1 LNRLPTLEPRL
12 QAVLE
17 YIRADSHADIGSDH
31 AYLPLHLLST
41 GRVRRCL
48 AVEKNLEPL
57 LRAKH
62 NAERF
67 KLPLETRLGDGLR
80 ALELGEVS
88 SLSFCGMGVATM
100 VSLLE
105 RDPHLLEGIDSLVAQ
120 PNDWA
125 EPLRR
130 WAWNAGFWLE
140 GECLASG
147 FWNYPVLH
155 FRRGAGKDPVYDWVP
170 LELGLSFGPLL
181 LKNRDL
187 LLRSTLER
195 QKTRLVGLLNHS
207 NPRVEG
213 DLKRVLAA
221 LEWLND

>member
-1 LNRLPTLEPRL
+1 MNRLPTLEPRL

-31 AYLPLHLLST
+31 AYLPLHLLASN
-41 GRVRRCL
+41 RVRRCI

-57 LRAKH
+57 LRATQ

-67 KLPLETRLGDGLR
+67 RLPLETRHGNGLR
-80 ALELGEVS
+80 ALEWGEVS
-88 SLSFCGMGVATM
+88 SVSFCGMGVGTI
-100 VSLLE
+100 VRLLE
-105 RDPHLLEGIDSLVAQ
+105 RDSHLLEGINSVVAQ

-130 WAWNAGFWLE
+130 WAWKAGFWLE
-140 GECLASG
+140 GERLAPG

-155 FRRGAGKDPVYDWVP
+155 FKRGEGRDPAYDFVP
-170 LELGLSFGPLL
+170 LELGFTCGPVL
-181 LKNRDL
+181 LKNKDL
-187 LLRSTLER
+187 LLISTLER
-195 QKTRLVGLLNHS
+195 QKTRLEGLLSHS

-213 DLKRVLAA
+213 DLKRVREA